1 MIDVKSA
8 SSSTTSSV
16 TLTLTGAPPLKV
28 LYTNRQLDPGQVFFK
43 YEYTPTTTGDGWTE
57 HTWDL
62 VSVRATGARIL
73 KPAADGSQRLGAEVL
88 AYKPMS
94 LKNAPEWL
102 LSLANEVRPSGSV
115 DTVDV

>member
-16 TLTLTGAPPLKV
+16 TLTLTGAPALKV
-28 LYTNRQLDPGQVFFK
+28 LYTNRQINPGQVVFK
-43 YEYTPTTTGDGWTE
+43 YKYAPVTSEDGWTE

-62 VSVRATGARIL
+62 VSIRATGARIL
-73 KPAADGSQRLGAEVL
+73 KPAADGSQRLGVEVL
-88 AYKPMS
+88 AYEPMS

>member
-16 TLTLTGAPPLKV
+16 TLTLTGAPALDV
-28 LYTNRQLDPGQVFFK
+28 LYTNRQIDPAQVFFK
-43 YEYTPTTTGDGWTE
+43 YEYAPVTSEDGWTE
-57 HTWDL
+57 HTWNL

-73 KPAADGSQRLGAEVL
+73 KPAADGSQRLGVEVL
-88 AYKPMS
+88 AYKPLY
-94 LKNAPEWL
+94 LKDTPEWL
-102 LSLANEVRPSGSV
+102 LSLAGEVRPSGSV